1 MLSEKEELLDRL
13 IEAAKYHK
21 NSSLEQNTM
30 YDSQALDI
38 IKVAEDQD
46 YRYGSAQGTILHAFL
61 ATRDKKLSPYD
72 KVHLIYNMVISN
84 DPQLLNVLTIQD
96 NKYRSPLHL
105 LMELPEKQM
114 PLSSKQ
120 EVKDF
125 FLSPQNRNNKI
136 AVDFLNEITT
146 IKGPQNKTF
155 SEILDDISANNPSHR
170 PHNQRN
176 SIVGNLLDKIFID
189 SFFATLF
196 QENKERNIHQ
206 TETLKDNKEQDNV
219 VSTPKRQHINM
230 GGLERI
236 NQENQQNHQENQQES
251 NSLKS
256 LKTKKDTSA
265 KRPTELNNSDNQ
277 QAKTE
282 DKQNKDKTPR
292 KSQKRGNNGRG

>member
-13 IEAAKYHK
+13 IEAAKYHE

-46 YRYGSAQGTILHAFL
+46 CRYGSAQGTILHAFL
-61 ATRDKKLSPYD
+61 ATRDKRLSPYD
-72 KVHLIYNMVISN
+72 KVHLIYNIVLSN
-84 DPQLLNVLTIQD
+84 DSQLLNVLTIQD
-96 NKYRSPLHL
+96 NKYRSPLHI
-105 LMELPEKQM
+105 LMQLPEKQM

-136 AVDFLNEITT
+136 INDFLNEIIT
-146 IKGPQNKTF
+146 IKGPKNKTF
-155 SEILDDISANNPSHR
+155 SEILDDVSANTSNHKS
-170 PHNQRN
+170 HNQRN

-196 QENKERNIHQ
+196 QENKERNIHP
-206 TETLKDNKEQDNV
+206 TEILKDNKEQDNV

-236 NQENQQNHQENQQES
+236 IQENQQES
-251 NSLKS
+251 NCLKS
-256 LKTKKDTSA
+256 LKTREDTTA
-265 KRPTELNNSDNQ
+265 KRPTEVNSSDNQ
-277 QAKTE
+277 QAKI
-282 DKQNKDKTPR
+282 KDKRNEEKPPR